1 MASTMAQAHNTDLTK
16 SEAAL
21 SHPLLYVATSEDV
34 LVDFDGQSDPYHPIN
49 WPFRKKA
56 ITTIL
61 YGMTTCWITFA
72 SAIYS
77 AGMEQ
82 ISHDFNVSAETSTAG
97 ISLLVFGLGL
107 GPLLWAPLSE
117 IYGRK
122 TVVIVPY
129 FIAAIFSFGTATA
142 KDIQTL
148 LITRFFSG
156 FFGSSSVAVTGGAMA
171 DIWPP
176 EHRGIAIVV
185 YSITLVGGPC
195 LGPIIGGALTSS
207 YLRWRWT
214 EYLTGIMMMAQFVL
228 DVALLEESYAPAL
241 LVRKARR
248 LRHEGKNWALHAKH
262 EEWDISISELS
273 KKYLIRPFQTLSTPI
288 GLLMSAYGSFVY
300 AILYVNLESFAIEF
314 QERRKWGPITGNL
327 PFIAL
332 LVGIFFA
339 GSFNIYNN
347 RYYFRKLRA
356 NNGKPLPEARLPP
369 MMLGSF
375 MFTGGLFLFGWTSSP
390 EINYWPSLIGIA
402 FTGFGFTTIFQS
414 SMNYL
419 VDTFTRFSASAIAA
433 STLLRSMMAGA
444 FPLFVRPMFNRI
456 GVDWGITVFG
466 CIAAV
471 LVPVPFLFFARG
483 KRIRAKSR
491 WSSHTV

>member
-1 MASTMAQAHNTDLTK
+1 MTQTPNHELTR
-16 SEAAL
+16 SEMTL

-34 LVDFDGQSDPYHPIN
+34 LVDFDGQDDPYRPIN

-56 ITTIL
+56 RTTIL

-82 ISHDFNVSAETSTAG
+82 ISHDFDVSTETSTAG
-97 ISLLVFGLGL
+97 ISVLVFGLGL
-107 GPLLWAPLSE
+107 GPLIWAPLSE

-122 TVVIVPY
+122 WVIIAPY

-176 EHRGIAIVV
+176 EHRGVAIVV

-207 YLRWRWT
+207 YLGWRWT
-214 EYLTGIMMMAQFVL
+214 EYLTGVLMITQFVL
-228 DVALLEESYAPAL
+228 DAFLLEESYAPAL

-248 LRHEGKNWALHAKH
+248 LRLEGKNWALHAKH
-262 EEWDISISELS
+262 EEWDISVSELS
-273 KKYLIRPFQTLSTPI
+273 KKYLIRPFQTLGTPI
-288 GLLMSAYGSFVY
+288 GLLMSTFGSFVY

-314 QERRKWGPITGNL
+314 QERRGWGPVTGNL

-339 GSFNIYNN
+339 GLTNVYNN
-347 RYYFRKLRA
+347 RYYFKQLRA

-369 MMLGSF
+369 MMVGSF
-375 MFTGGLFLFGWTSSP
+375 AFAGGLFLFGWTSSP
-390 EINYWPSLIGIA
+390 AINYWPSLIGIA

-414 SMNYL
+414 SLNYL

-433 STLLRSMMAGA
+433 TTLLRSMMAGA
-444 FPLFVRPMFNRI
+444 FPLFVKPMFDRI

-471 LVPVPFLFFARG
+471 LIPVPFLFFAWG
-483 KRIRAKSR
+483 KRIRAKSHR
-491 WSSHTV
+491 GSPTV

>member
-1 MASTMAQAHNTDLTK
+1 MSQAHSLECTK
-16 SEAAL
+16 NEAAFT
-21 SHPLLYVATSEDV
+21 HPLLYEATSPDA
-34 LVDFDGQSDPYHPIN
+34 LVDFDGQDDPYRPIN

-56 ITTIL
+56 KTTIL

-77 AGMEQ
+77 AGLQQ
-82 ISHDFNVSAETSTAG
+82 IAHDFGVSTEVSTAG

-107 GPLLWAPLSE
+107 GPLIWAPLSE
-117 IYGRK
+117 VYGRK
-122 TVVIVPY
+122 MVAIVPY

-142 KDIQTL
+142 KDIQAL

-156 FFGSSSVAVTGGAMA
+156 VFGSSSVAITGGAMA
-171 DIWPP
+171 DIWKP
-176 EHRGIAIVV
+176 EHRGVAIVV
-185 YSITLVGGPC
+185 YSLTLVGGPC

-228 DVALLEESYAPAL
+228 DFFLLEESYAPAL
-241 LVRKARR
+241 LDRKARQLR
-248 LRHEGKNWALHAKH
+248 LEGKNWALHAKH
-262 EEWDISISELS
+262 EEWDVSISELS
-273 KKYLIRPFQTLSTPI
+273 QKYLIRPFQTLGTPI
-288 GLLMSAYGSFVY
+288 GLLMSSYGAFVY

-314 QERRKWGPITGNL
+314 QEIRGWGPVTGSL
-327 PFIAL
+327 PFVAL

-339 GSFNIYNN
+339 AFFNVYNN
-347 RYYFRKLRA
+347 RYYFKKLRE
-356 NNGKPLPEARLPP
+356 NNGKPVPEARLPP
-369 MMLGSF
+369 MMVGGLV
-375 MFTGGLFLFGWTSSP
+375 FTGGLFLFGWTSSP
-390 EINYWPSLIGIA
+390 KINYWPSLIGIA

-419 VDTFTRFSASAIAA
+419 VDTFLRFSASAIAA
-433 STLLRSMMAGA
+433 TTLLRSILAGA
-444 FPLFVRPMFNRI
+444 FPLFVEPMFRNI

-471 LVPVPFLFFARG
+471 LIPVPFLFFAWGR
-483 KRIRAKSR
+483 RIRAKSR
-491 WSSHTV
+491 WSSQGV